1 MTPIDPSGFLRGAIL
16 ACASS
21 PPSKTAAE
29 ARPDVWYT
37 DAYGRSG
44 RTEPFPGSIRQRIA
58 SVGNDIGVDVN
69 GPTIGQNR
77 SYSGGGVRAP
87 N

>member
-16 ACASS
+16 ACESS

-29 ARPDVWYT
+29 ARSDVWYT

-58 SVGNDIGVDVN
+58 SVGNDMGVDVN